1 MIRKQAFIH
10 FNEQPFKDLIDRIY
24 EVAPEVDTATSSE
37 KDPDNQRHSDVSW
50 IDPKDEH
57 KDIFEFINEAMNN
70 ANQQS
75 EWHFDVPIIEPLQFT
90 EYKVGQRY
98 DWHVD
103 QFMGYEDTIR
113 KISFSILLNDDFE
126 GGEFEIEAGSP
137 AKSAEDRIHKINLK
151 KGDGLF
157 FPSYT
162 WHRVRPVTKGT
173 RHSLVGWCRG
183 PQWR

>member
-1 MIRKQAFIH
+1 MIRQQAFIH
-10 FNEQPFKDLIDRIY
+10 FNEQPFLDIIDRIY
-24 EVAPEVDTATSSE
+24 EAAPEVDTAQSSQ
-37 KDPDNQRHSDVSW
+37 KDPMNERHSDVSW
-50 IDPKDEH
+50 IEPVDANH
-57 KDIFEFINEAMNN
+57 DIFEKVFSAVMN
-70 ANQQS
+70 ANENAQ
-75 EWHFDVPIIEPLQFT
+75 WHFDVPIVEPLQFT
-90 EYKVGQRY
+90 EYKVDQRY

-103 QFMGYEDTIR
+103 QFMGYEETIR

-137 AKSAEDRIHKINLK
+137 ASPERVHTIELK

-162 WHRVRPVTKGT
+162 WHRVKPVTKGI

-183 PQWR
+183 DQWR